1 MRVMSCRSR
10 GRIPLARVTA
20 LPAFLGTVAAI
31 LFLLRP
37 TPATAQSPRC
47 ERCHGE
53 LEFLRQQVPTLRQ
66 ARALLVLPEVLGAS
80 AHGGMACTRC
90 HSGFEHFPH
99 DTTATRTRQCASCHE
114 AEDTAWSKGVHA
126 LDQGAECTDCHG
138 IHDVRTK
145 AAMETPSGARA
156 VQKACTRCHFEAA
169 LPASDPHAD
178 SVSCAA
184 CHAPHRT
191 LPPQDERSRVNVL
204 NQGTTCGVC
213 HRKEAQAWKGDVH
226 GTAVPELALPGGK
239 VPKGASRTEP
249 PACTACHG
257 AHGMLTPSTPGFQ
270 KKMVQRCAHCHES
283 YAESFADSY
292 HGQATALGS
301 QIVATCHDCHGAHG
315 IYPASDPRSTVSP
328 ERRLHTC
335 RQCHTEA
342 TASFALFQPHANP
355 KDRQRYP
362 FVYWAYHL
370 MAALLIGTFTLFGVH
385 TVLWL
390 VRTGLDGLRGTSGT
404 PGTSGRADNAG
415 E

>member
-1 MRVMSCRSR
+1 MIRLIPCSR
-10 GRIPLARVTA
+10 GGQPPKSPPAARLGALAVTLLLL
-20 LPAFLGTVAAI
+20 LPAV
-31 LFLLRP
+31 
-37 TPATAQSPRC
+37 ATAQSPRC

-53 LEFLRQQVPTLRQ
+53 LEFLRQQVPTLQR

-90 HSGFEHFPH
+90 HRGFGSFPH
-99 DTTATRTRQCASCHE
+99 DTTATTTTECASCHE
-114 AEDTAWSKGVHA
+114 AQDTAWRGGVHA
-126 LDQGAECTDCHG
+126 LDQGARCQDCHG
-138 IHDVRTK
+138 VHDVRTK
-145 AAMETPSGARA
+145 ASMETAAGARA
-156 VQKACTRCHFEAA
+156 TQKACTRCHFEAA

-191 LPPQDERSRVNVL
+191 LPPQDERSRVNVV
-204 NQGTTCGVC
+204 NQGNTCGAC
-213 HRKEAQAWKGDVH
+213 HQKEAKAWESDVH
-226 GTAVPELALPGGK
+226 GTAVAALAVPGARIPSG
-239 VPKGASRTEP
+239 VSRAEP

-270 KKMVQRCAHCHES
+270 AQMVQRCAHCHEP

-292 HGQATALGS
+292 HGQATTLGS
-301 QIVATCHDCHGAHG
+301 QTVATCHDCHGAHG

-328 ERRLHTC
+328 ENRLNTC
-335 RQCHTEA
+335 QKCHTQA

-355 KDRQRYP
+355 SDRTHYP

-385 TVLWL
+385 TFLWL
-390 VRTGLDGLRGTSGT
+390 ARLGLDALRGTSDVPKT
-404 PGTSGRADNAG
+404 REN
-415 E
+415 ER